1 MSCLFMFK
9 VGLRCL
15 VVATLLI
22 TTACGGNYIKKSG
35 QISEKFVPLK
45 RPFDLRNGKVGIA
58 CRSELHGG
66 EESVYQAIKNG
77 GLTKRVEFIE
87 RTEGLEEDY
96 DYLWH
101 RGIGHYKHCTIVYG
115 E

>member
-1 MSCLFMFK
+1 MLKICF
-9 VGLRCL
+9 RCCI
-15 VVATLLI
+15 VIALLM
-22 TTACGGNYIKKSG
+22 TTACMQGNYIKKSG

-45 RPFDLRNGKVGIA
+45 RPFDLKNGKVGIA

-96 DYLWH
+96 DYMWR
-101 RGIGHYKHCTIVYG
+101 RGVPHYKHCTIVYG

>member
-1 MSCLFMFK
+1 MKNFVYYLLFLSMLTSCAYM
-9 VGLRCL
+9 
-15 VVATLLI
+15 
-22 TTACGGNYIKKSG
+22 GNNIKRSG

-45 RPFDLRNGKVGIA
+45 RPFNLVNGKVGIA

-66 EESVYQAIKNG
+66 EESVYAAIKNG

-96 DYLWH
+96 NYML
-101 RGIGHYKHCTIVYG
+101 RIGMPHYKHCTIVYG

>member
-1 MSCLFMFK
+1 MKNVAYFLLFF
-9 VGLRCL
+9 
-15 VVATLLI
+15 LLLFQ
-22 TTACGGNYIKKSG
+22 TACIKGNYVTKSG

-45 RPFDLRNGKVGIA
+45 RPFDLKNGKVGIA
-58 CRSELHGG
+58 CRSELNGG

-87 RTEGLEEDY
+87 RTEGLEEDR
-96 DYLWH
+96 DYLKAWDAGVH
-101 RGIGHYKHCTIVYG
+101 HYKHGTSVYG

>member
-1 MSCLFMFK
+1 MKNFILLS
-9 VGLRCL
+9 GL
-15 VVATLLI
+15 VSVSLLL
-22 TTACGGNYIKKSG
+22 TACGGNYTKKSG

-101 RGIGHYKHCTIVYG
+101 RGLAHYKHCTIVYG

>member
-1 MSCLFMFK
+1 MPCLFMFK

-22 TTACGGNYIKKSG
+22 TTACGGNYIKRSG

-45 RPFDLRNGKVGIA
+45 RPFDLKNGKVGIA

-101 RGIGHYKHCTIVYG
+101 RGLAHYKHCTIVYG

>member
-1 MSCLFMFK
+1 MNNMNKFLYLFFLPIVLTSC
-9 VGLRCL
+9 V
-15 VVATLLI
+15 
-22 TTACGGNYIKKSG
+22 GNYVQKSG

-58 CRSELHGG
+58 CRSELNGG

-77 GLTKRVEFIE
+77 GLKKRVEFIE

-96 DYLWH
+96 NFLIIKD
-101 RGIGHYKHCTIVYG
+101 KFN
-115 E
+115 

>member
-1 MSCLFMFK
+1 MRK
-9 VGLRCL
+9 H
-15 VVATLLI
+15 LI
-22 TTACGGNYIKKSG
+22 TLFLLFSPFILTSCYGNYIKASG

-45 RPFDLRNGKVGIA
+45 RPFDLKNGKVGIS
-58 CRSELHGG
+58 CRSELYGG
-66 EESVYQAIKNG
+66 EESVHQAIKNG

-96 DYLWH
+96 NYLWQK
-101 RGIGHYKHCTIVYG
+101 GLPHYKHCTIVYG

>member
-1 MSCLFMFK
+1 MFNKTFIKVFSVIVIALNVTSCYGNF
-9 VGLRCL
+9 
-15 VVATLLI
+15 
-22 TTACGGNYIKKSG
+22 TTRSG
-35 QISEKFVPLK
+35 QISEKFEALR
-45 RPFDLRNGKVGIA
+45 RPFNLQNGKVGIA
-58 CRSELHGG
+58 CRSELNGG

-96 DYLWH
+96 NYML
-101 RGIGHYKHCTIVYG
+101 RIGMPHYKHCTIVYG